1 MLVAEGVCSLHIT
14 EITKLVRGV
23 KGNPRT
29 VFDRLFDITEY
40 TGALV
45 LPEGIRDWAASKFG
59 DLSGVEKQQ
68 IIKITNRV
76 TLEGTLFNALRAL
89 RPLPGGDSAR
99 LDRSIEEHQ
108 SGCAFCKPD
117 EKTPADTF
125 GRLVG
130 INAITASNVA
140 KYDRWHSLIIPD
152 EHHPLRF
159 DAEQVADYFS
169 LAGKWF
175 GVVLEQPAAGQAQKQ
190 PRYPFLMWNCL
201 WPAGSSVVHGHLQV
215 TVTTGMHYPKVERLR
230 RDAAVYRQQHGENYF
245 EDLYLGHRVA
255 GLALK
260 EGDARIFASLTP
272 IKEKETWVVLPGK
285 SGLEHLAEL
294 GLWVGRVL
302 TSLRENGT
310 SSFNVAVYIPPPDS
324 APEDWAGFPLIAR
337 VVDRGDA
344 AGRTADFGG
353 MELYAASV
361 VSTDPFQVAHH
372 LRIQVGDG
380 S

>member
-1 MLVAEGVCSLHIT
+1 MHIT
-14 EITKLVRGV
+14 EITKLLRGV
-23 KGNPRT
+23 KGPPRM

-40 TGALV
+40 TGELV
-45 LPEGIRDWAASKFG
+45 LPEGIINWARTKFG
-59 DLSGVEKQQ
+59 DLSGVRKQQ

-89 RPLPGGDSAR
+89 RPLPGGDPAG
-99 LDRSIEEHQ
+99 LDRVIEEHQ

-117 EKTPADTF
+117 EKTPADAF

-130 INAITASNVA
+130 ANAITASNVA
-140 KYDRWHSLIIPD
+140 KYDRWHSLIIPN

-159 DAEQVADYFS
+159 EPEQVADYFS
-169 LAGKWF
+169 LAEKWF
-175 GVVLEQPAAGQAQKQ
+175 EVVLEQHAVGQTQKQ

-215 TVTTGMHYPKVERLR
+215 TVTPGMHYPKVERLR
-230 RDAAVYRQQHGENYF
+230 RDAAAYRQQHGENYF
-245 EDLYLGHRVA
+245 EDLFLAHRVA

-260 EGDARIFASLTP
+260 EGDARIFVSLTP
-272 IKEKETWVVLPGK
+272 IKEKEIWVLLPGK

-302 TSLRENGT
+302 TSLRANGT
-310 SSFNVAVYIPPPDS
+310 SSFNVAVYIPPPGPV
-324 APEDWAGFPLIAR
+324 PEDWDGFPLIAR

-344 AGRTADFGG
+344 AGRTADMGG

-361 VSTDPFQVAHH
+361 VSTDPFQVIHQ
-372 LRIQVGDG
+372 LRMQVGDA